1 MPPKINLVLLK
12 ICMLYTANCGTQS
25 LPTNCHTITYMS
37 TLEGAEVVFEC
48 QSTFQVWHWSLC
60 KEVNVTAVCT
70 KEGKW
75 EPITSA
81 DDNNISIM
89 CTKLTGIII
98 LSKDL

>member
-1 MPPKINLVLLK
+1 MH
-12 ICMLYTANCGTQS
+12 TANCSTPS
-25 LPTNCHTITYMS
+25 LPPNCHTITYTSSS
-37 TLEGAEVVFEC
+37 TLEGAEVEFVC

-81 DDNNISIM
+81 DDIIM
-89 CTKLTGIII
+89 CTNLTGII
-98 LSKDL
+98 LSKDLYCINR